1 MAPRLQAVI
10 VALAAVSSASAF
22 SVFPSTTRGVRTWT
36 TRPLRSEV
44 EAAGDDLPAP
54 GDDLSSKISLE
65 SLEIDSTIEGVVKGV
80 SDFGAF
86 VDFGGESDGL
96 VHKSQL
102 SDDFVETPSEFV
114 KVGDTVSVRVLR
126 VDLEKNQVSLSM
138 KSKSSGG
145 GGGGRRGGGG
155 GADLSKYEAMAPSEF
170 VTGTV
175 KTIATYGAFVELEG
189 GASGLVHISQLAA
202 GRVETVESVVSQG
215 DEVQVRVLNV
225 RDGKIS
231 LAMSPYVE
239 KTAEEI
245 EAEKSRPKRGGGGG
259 DNDQFPGGRK
269 PREERVDD
277 IWSDNTEPKW
287 KELMEESKET
297 MDNVLELKL

>member
-1 MAPRLQAVI
+1 LSAP
-10 VALAAVSSASAF
+10 S
-22 SVFPSTTRGVRTWT
+22 
-36 TRPLRSEV
+36 
-44 EAAGDDLPAP
+44 
-54 GDDLSSKISLE
+54 DDLSSKITLD
-65 SLEIDSTIEGVVKGV
+65 SLEIDSTVQGVVKGV

-102 SDDFVETPSEFV
+102 SDEFVENPAEFV

-126 VDLEKNQVSLSM
+126 VDLDKNQVSLSM
-138 KSKSSGG
+138 KSKSAAGSRGRGRGG
-145 GGGGRRGGGG
+145 GGGG
-155 GADLSKYEAMAPSEF
+155 AAAVDLSKYEAMAPSEF
-170 VTGTV
+170 MTGTV

-202 GRVETVESVVSQG
+202 GRVETVDSVVSQG

-225 RDGKIS
+225 RDGKLS

-245 EAEKSRPKRGGGGG
+245 EAEKSRPRRGGGGG
-259 DNDQFPGGRK
+259 GGDDQFPGGRK

-287 KELMEESKET
+287 KELMEESMET

>member
-1 MAPRLQAVI
+1 MKFSTVV
-10 VALAAVSSASAF
+10 VALAFGSASAF
-22 SVFPSTTRGVRTWT
+22 TISPSATRGVRTWT
-36 TRPLRSEV
+36 TRPLRSEAEPV
-44 EAAGDDLPAP
+44 GDDLTPA
-54 GDDLSSKISLE
+54 GDDLSSKITLE
-65 SLEIDSTIEGVVKGV
+65 SLEIDSMIEGTVKGV

-102 SDDFVETPSEFV
+102 SDDFVESPAEFV
-114 KVGDTVSVRVLR
+114 KVGDKVSVRVLK
-126 VDLEKNQVSLSM
+126 VDLDKSQVSLSM

-145 GGGGRRGGGG
+145 GGGGGGRGRGGG

-170 VTGTV
+170 MTGTV
-175 KTIATYGAFVELEG
+175 KTIATYGAFIELEG

-202 GRVETVESVVSQG
+202 GRVETVDSVVSQG

-225 RDGKIS
+225 RDGKLS

-245 EAEKSRPKRGGGGG
+245 EAEKSRPRRGGG
-259 DNDQFPGGRK
+259 DDDQFPGGRK

-287 KELMEESKET
+287 RELMAEAGET